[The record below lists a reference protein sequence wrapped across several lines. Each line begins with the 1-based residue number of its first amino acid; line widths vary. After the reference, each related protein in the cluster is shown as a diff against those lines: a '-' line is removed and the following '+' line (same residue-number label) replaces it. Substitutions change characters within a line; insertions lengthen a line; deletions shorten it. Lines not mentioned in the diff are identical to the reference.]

1 METMFRIGFVT
12 IGQTPR
18 ADILDEIMPI
28 LPECVVP
35 VEFGAL
41 DGIGPDAA
49 AAMAPECGS
58 EALVSRMADGSEV
71 RIGERAV
78 RIRLREK
85 LAEAHGAG
93 CALCAI
99 LCTGSFD
106 DLESPVPLITSDEV
120 FHRGQRFSDGVKTI
134 GVIVPLREQ
143 IETFLPLWTGYGKKV
158 LMGCASPY
166 GDPETIRK
174 EALRLR
180 DLGADC
186 LCLDCMGFTAELG
199 RRLQALTGLEVR
211 VPRME
216 IAAKIRTM
224 ISRK

>member
-1 METMFRIGFVT
+1 MNNQIKAGFLF
-12 IGQTPR
+12 IGQSPR
-18 ADILDEIMPI
+18 PDVMDE
-28 LPECVVP
+28 LRPELGRGVVP
-35 VEFGAL
+35 VEYGAL
-41 DGIGPDAA
+41 DGIGPDAV

-85 LAEAHGAG
+85 LVEAHGAG

-120 FHRGQRFSDGVKTI
+120 FHRGQRFPDGVKTI

-224 ISRK
+224 ISR